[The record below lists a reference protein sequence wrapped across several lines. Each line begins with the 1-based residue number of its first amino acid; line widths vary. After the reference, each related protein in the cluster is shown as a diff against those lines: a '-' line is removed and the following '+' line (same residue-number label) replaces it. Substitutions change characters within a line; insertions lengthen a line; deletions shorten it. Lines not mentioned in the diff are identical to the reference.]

1 MDSKNIL
8 VVEDE
13 KDIRDLYVEILGAE
27 GHRVGQA
34 ADGEAGLMEATSG
47 KYDLVLL
54 DIMLPKMDGL
64 QILREIKKDQKLSGL
79 KVLLLTNLSTD
90 NVIKE
95 GFALG
100 ADSYVIKSEMTPD
113 QVINEVNKVLAPPP
127 VPPSRAAASS

>member
-1 MDSKNIL
+1 MSGKKIL
-8 VVEDE
+8 IVEDE
-13 KDIRDLYVEILGAE
+13 KDIRELYTEVLKDSGFDVTEAP
-27 GHRVGQA
+27 
-34 ADGEAGLMEATSG
+34 DGEIGLKEATSG
-47 KYDLVLL
+47 KHDVVLL

-64 QILREIKKDQKLSGL
+64 QILREIKKDPKLAGL

-113 QVINEVNKVLAPPP
+113 QVIDEVNKAL
-127 VPPSRAAASS
+127 VPATPQPAVSS

>member
-27 GHRVGQA
+27 GHKVGQA
-34 ADGEAGLMEATSG
+34 ADGEAGLTEATSG

-64 QILREIKKDQKLSGL
+64 QILREIKKDPKLAGL

-113 QVINEVNKVLAPPP
+113 QVIDEVNKAL
-127 VPPSRAAASS
+127 VPPTPQPAVSS